1 MARSGSRLIYDC
13 EACGAQFGKWSGQ
26 CPDCNGWNTLAE
38 RSPSLARGLR
48 SGPGVSLPRPVT
60 LASVRAGQVER
71 TRIGLSELD
80 RVLGGGLVPGS
91 VVLLGGEPG
100 IGKSTL
106 ALQCSALVAVSQR
119 TLYVSGEESLEQLGL
134 RARRME
140 LEHAEVPAM
149 AENRLELV
157 LAAADQEACQFL
169 VVDSI
174 QALYSERVESS
185 PGSISQIRECADQLI
200 RFAKRSGTALLLIGH
215 VTKEGVLAGPKL
227 LEHLVDTVLYFEGDT
242 GSRYRL
248 VRAFKNR
255 FGAVNEVG
263 VFAMTDRG
271 LKVVSNPS
279 AIFLSR
285 GRVDKPGSMVMV
297 TQEGTRPL
305 LVEVQALVDG
315 SSLANPRR
323 LCVGLDGNRLG
334 MLLAVLH
341 RHGGIALAGHDVFI
355 NVAGGVRVTETAADV
370 AMVAAVASSH
380 FDRVIPPD
388 TACFGELGLSGEIRP
403 VQKGEERLAE
413 AAKLG
418 FKRALIPQANRIRK
432 PPAGLEIVPLR
443 TVSDLLE
450 QIDTP

>member
-1 MARSGSRLIYDC
+1 
-13 EACGAQFGKWSGQ
+13 
-26 CPDCNGWNTLAE
+26 
-38 RSPSLARGLR
+38 
-48 SGPGVSLPRPVT
+48 VSLPRPVP
-60 LASVRAGQVER
+60 LAAVRAGQVER
-71 TRIGLSELD
+71 TQIGLSELD
-80 RVLGGGLVPGS
+80 RVLGGGLVAGS
-91 VVLLGGEPG
+91 AILLGGEPG

-134 RARRME
+134 RARRMK

-157 LAAADQEACQFL
+157 LAAADQEASQFL

-263 VFAMTDRG
+263 VFAMTDHG

>member
-1 MARSGSRLIYDC
+1 MARNGSRLTYGC
-13 EACGAQFGKWSGQ
+13 EACGAQFAKWSGQ
-26 CPDCNGWNTLAE
+26 CPSCNGWNTLAE
-38 RSPSLARGLR
+38 RSAARARGLG
-48 SGPGVSLPRPVT
+48 SSPGVSLPRPVP
-60 LASVRAGQVER
+60 LAAVRAGQVER
-71 TRIGLSELD
+71 TQIGLSELD
-80 RVLGGGLVPGS
+80 RVLGGGLVAGS
-91 VVLLGGEPG
+91 AILLGGEPG

-134 RARRME
+134 RARRMK

-157 LAAADQEACQFL
+157 LAAADQEASQFL

-185 PGSISQIRECADQLI
+185 PGSISQVRECADQLI

-263 VFAMTDRG
+263 VFAMTDHG

>member
-1 MARSGSRLIYDC
+1 
-13 EACGAQFGKWSGQ
+13 
-26 CPDCNGWNTLAE
+26 
-38 RSPSLARGLR
+38 
-48 SGPGVSLPRPVT
+48 
-60 LASVRAGQVER
+60 
-71 TRIGLSELD
+71 
-80 RVLGGGLVPGS
+80 
-91 VVLLGGEPG
+91 
-100 IGKSTL
+100 
-106 ALQCSALVAVSQR
+106 
-119 TLYVSGEESLEQLGL
+119 
-134 RARRME
+134 
-140 LEHAEVPAM
+140 M

-227 LEHLVDTVLYFEGDT
+227 LEHLVDTVLYFEGDS

-380 FDRVIPPD
+380 FDRVIPSD